1 MEGKEFNTHPVRP
14 FFCIVKIHLLKSRW
28 ENANKQILRDDIFHF
43 PWLKLF
49 GRRVI
54 LRDTAS
60 LQRITFRAES
70 TMNFHDSP
78 LAASLILGFPK

>member
-1 MEGKEFNTHPVRP
+1 MEGKEFNTLSRFARHSS
-14 FFCIVKIHLLKSRW
+14 FCIAKIHLLKSRW

-60 LQRITFRAES
+60 LQRITFRAEYYEFS
-70 TMNFHDSP
+70 
-78 LAASLILGFPK
+78 